1 MQWVLEFCVALV
13 FGFHFNFEVSSL
25 FLCIDLFSKAPL
37 IDLCLQSIIGLFD
50 GALTIIV

>member
-25 FLCIDLFSKAPL
+25 FLCIDVFLEAPL
-37 IDLCLQSIIGLFD
+37 IDLCLQPIIDVFD
-50 GALTIIV
+50 GALRIIV